1 MSGRASFLPSSTV
14 TVNVHV
20 FETTTF
26 PVRFYP
32 GEDRVTVDV
41 AGSGGSVTLYL
52 DRVELARLCNT
63 LGAAERELT
72 TRQQE
77 HDGVRVISGPAA

>member
-20 FETTTF
+20 FETTMF

-32 GEDRVTVDV
+32 GEDQVTVDV

-52 DRVELARLCNT
+52 GRVELARLCNT
-63 LGAAERELT
+63 LVAAERELIA
-72 TRQQE
+72 RRNE
-77 HDGVRVISGPAA
+77 HHGVRAISGPAA

>member
-1 MSGRASFLPSSTV
+1 MPSSTV

-26 PVRFYP
+26 AVRFYP

-52 DRVELARLCNT
+52 GRVELVRLREV
-63 LGAAERELT
+63 LDGGEWELT
-72 TRQQE
+72 TGQNE
-77 HDGVRVISGPAA
+77 HDGVRAISGPAA